1 MKYIHWFVS
10 FIFILGFVACS
21 EERLRDGKGELQEGL
36 NLSLNVP
43 ETTVVFPMTKAGQED
58 TRIVSDLN
66 ILIYDSNKKDEL
78 PVKNYYYTNVEDMK
92 GLSAGNTSEN
102 PVTFNFPLSNGSY
115 SIRVVANAGSDMS
128 GMTCENVDA
137 KSFDYKEDGS
147 IYKVMYGAD
156 DVTVANGRGQASVS
170 LERIYAMITVQVR
183 KSLAANIDIVPLT
196 VELKHVPATG
206 CLTGI
211 NKIGDNCLLKEAG
224 GTLNSDLFADH
235 SAAQPLY
242 MYENKQPEGKC
253 STKNEAGQNLS
264 TTTSPALG
272 YDKTPASFSKPISMA
287 EVIATDKVSSY
298 IEVTA
303 NYFRDNENQGTIK
316 YRFFLGKN
324 ATTNFEVL
332 RNHHYRVTLM
342 LGGQG
347 GKDEVS
353 WRVETDMMYEINTS
367 DIYIGYLAD
376 SKGSVVVTT
385 KDGSSIQSLS
395 VTKSEDNGITLSGPV
410 RSGDKWIFTATAS
423 QTNLMQD
430 AYNTGS
436 FKITAHFKD
445 RKTNSKTVKV
455 VQVSR
460 LVDPIAIY
468 KSAANTKPVEVKVK
482 EYARGDLDYHILKSD
497 GAWSL
502 EIEKGGWFTISCEGK
517 TVQGEGDVIQ
527 NPESGEVRFT
537 YKPLNANPDGDYDG
551 NGKFAESD
559 KARYGIILVKY
570 HNNNCEHR
578 IYLRQGYHPT
588 IMPGSN
594 VAWSMFNC
602 IGDRGD
608 RRVGAYPT
616 QTGYFYQPGCNTRF
630 HPYSPG
636 FKVDYGND
644 YLNAKH
650 STDTWIENI
659 STPCPSGYKL
669 PDKTDYS
676 NIANSN
682 SMIQGFV
689 HDEDPVAGW
698 SRNRDG
704 KISLD
709 DRDEGVHCNP
719 AKGTLIVDRKT
730 GKSLFFSFGKG
741 ILTSHD
747 QSYTGKPSLPT
758 DINLDEIGVGLRR
771 ESNGQLVYQLGEGG
785 STDRYG
791 AIYYTGSQ
799 SKWASTSLAAI
810 DFWYDMSS
818 PEKNGNVIYD
828 PSGQKDAGFIRC
840 VRDGDSGGGDSGGGD
855 SGTVTFIPGGKFRYG
870 HYENGSWIESKIM
883 NQDITVYY
891 GPSYARS
898 AKFHVTAEGYAD
910 NYVTLPSNEEVI
922 LEYYYH
928 SLFISVNELMDK
940 TDKQLKPKS

>member
-1 MKYIHWFVS
+1 MKYIHWFIS

-21 EERLRDGKGELQEGL
+21 EERLGDGKSELQEGL

-156 DVTVANGRGQASVS
+156 DVMVANGRGQASVS
-170 LERIYAMITVQVR
+170 LERIYAMITVQVT
-183 KSLAANIDIVPLT
+183 KSLAPKINIVPLT

-206 CLTGI
+206 CLTEE
-211 NKIGDNCLLKEAG
+211 NKIGDNCLLKETG
-224 GTLNSDLFADH
+224 GTLKSDLSVDH
-235 SAAQPLY
+235 LTAQPLY
-242 MYENKQPEGKC
+242 MYENMQPEGKC
-253 STKNEAGQNLS
+253 STKNEAGQDLT

-303 NYFRDNENQGTIK
+303 NYFRDNQNQGTIK

-324 ATTNFEVL
+324 ATTNFEVE

-410 RSGDKWIFTATAS
+410 SSDGKWIFTATAS

-445 RKTNSKTVKV
+445 GKTNSKTVKV

-468 KSAANTKPVEVKVK
+468 KSAANTEPVEVKVK

-517 TVQGEGDVIQ
+517 TVQNEGNVIQ

-551 NGKFAESD
+551 NDKFAESD

-588 IMPGSN
+588 TMPGSN

-602 IGDRGD
+602 IGNGSAV
-608 RRVGAYPT
+608 RRTTEFPT

-630 HPYSPG
+630 HPYKPT
-636 FKVDYGND
+636 FDVVYGGN
-644 YLNAKH
+644 YATVTN
-650 STDTWIENI
+650 NI
-659 STPCPSGYKL
+659 YIWMNNMETPCPDGYRL
-669 PDKTDYS
+669 PDITDYS
-676 NIANSN
+676 NIANTN

-689 HDEDPVAGW
+689 HDEDSVAGW
-698 SRNRDG
+698 SRNENG

-709 DRDEGVHCNP
+709 DRNDGVHCNP
-719 AKGTLIVDRKT
+719 AKGTLIVDQNT

-741 ILTSHD
+741 VLTSHD
-747 QSYTGKPSLPT
+747 QSYKNTNIKSPT
-758 DINLDEIGVGLRR
+758 DIDLDEIGVGLRR
-771 ESNGQLVYQLGEGG
+771 ADEGRLLYQLG
-785 STDRYG
+785 SASADRYG
-791 AIYYTGSQ
+791 AIYYTSSQ
-799 SKWASTSLAAI
+799 STSASLAAI
-810 DFWYDMSS
+810 DFWYDMTS
-818 PEKNGNVIYD
+818 PNKNGNVIYN
-828 PSGQKDAGFIRC
+828 PPKHKDAGFLRC
-840 VRDGDSGGGDSGGGD
+840 VR
-855 SGTVTFIPGGKFRYG
+855 K
-870 HYENGSWIESKIM
+870 
-883 NQDITVYY
+883 
-891 GPSYARS
+891 
-898 AKFHVTAEGYAD
+898 D
-910 NYVTLPSNEEVI
+910 N
-922 LEYYYH
+922 
-928 SLFISVNELMDK
+928 
-940 TDKQLKPKS
+940 

>member
-1 MKYIHWFVS
+1 MKYIYWFVS
-10 FIFILGFVACS
+10 FIFIWGFVACS
-21 EERLRDGKGELQEGL
+21 EERLGEGKGELQEGL
-36 NLSLNVP
+36 NISLSVP
-43 ETTVVFPMTKAGQED
+43 EKTVVFPMTKAGQED
-58 TRIVSDLN
+58 TKVVSNLN
-66 ILIYDSNKKDEL
+66 ILIYNRGQMDQQ
-78 PVKNYYYTNVEDMK
+78 PVKSYYYTTTEEMK
-92 GLSAGNTSEN
+92 GLSADNTATN

-115 SIRVVANAGSDMS
+115 SIRIVANADSDMS
-128 GMTCENVDA
+128 NMTCGAVDA
-137 KSFDYKEDGS
+137 KNFGYKGDGS
-147 IYKVMYGAD
+147 IYKVMFGAS
-156 DVTVANGRGQASVS
+156 DVTIANGRGHALVS
-170 LERIYAMITVQVR
+170 LERIYAMITVQVQ
-183 KSLAANIDIVPLT
+183 KSLTDNIDIIPIQ

-206 CLTGI
+206 CLTGK
-211 NKIGDNCLLKEAG
+211 NKIGDNCLLKEGVG
-224 GTLNSDLFADH
+224 GTIKSDLSADH
-235 SAAQPLY
+235 SEALPLY
-242 MYENKQPEGKC
+242 MYENRQPEGKC
-253 STKNEAGQNLS
+253 STKDEAGKEL
-264 TTTSPALG
+264 TAGTSPALG

-287 EVIATDKVSSY
+287 DIIATDQVSSY

-303 NYFRDNENQGTIK
+303 NYMRDQSQQGTIK
-316 YRFFLGKN
+316 YRFFLGNN
-324 ATTNFEVL
+324 ATTNFDVQ
-332 RNHHYRVTLM
+332 RNHHYKVTLI

-353 WRVETDMMYEINTS
+353 WRVETDMMNEINTS
-367 DIYIGYLAD
+367 DIYIGYLD
-376 SKGSVVVTT
+376 KSQGTVTVTT
-385 KDGSSIQSLS
+385 QDGGSLTALS
-395 VTKSEDNGITLSGPV
+395 VDNSQDNDITLSGPYG
-410 RSGDKWIFTATAS
+410 SGNTRTFIATA
-423 QTNLMQD
+423 QKTNLMQD
-430 AYNTGS
+430 AYKTGT
-436 FKITAHFKD
+436 FKITATFKNGKSD
-445 RKTNSKTVKV
+445 SKTVKV
-455 VQVSR
+455 SQVSR

-468 KSAANTKPVEVKVK
+468 KRAANTYPVDVKVK
-482 EYARGDLDYHILKSD
+482 EYTRGALDYHILKSD

-502 EIEKGGWFTISCEGK
+502 EIEKGDWFTLSSGGQSVSNEGGRI
-517 TVQGEGDVIQ
+517 QNLESGDVGFTYTPKSP
-527 NPESGEVRFT
+527 NPE
-537 YKPLNANPDGDYDG
+537 GDYDS
-551 NGKFAESD
+551 NGTYAKSD
-559 KARYGIILVKY
+559 KARYGVILIKY
-570 HNNNCEHR
+570 HNYNCEHR

-650 STDTWIENI
+650 STNTWIKNEN
-659 STPCPSGYKL
+659 TPCPSGYKL

-741 ILTSHD
+741 VLTSHD
-747 QSYTGKPSLPT
+747 QSYTGKPSFPT

-771 ESNGQLVYQLGEGG
+771 ADNGQLVYKLGDASG
-785 STDRYG
+785 DRYG

-799 SKWASTSLAAI
+799 STSKSLAAI

-818 PEKNGNVIYD
+818 PEKNGNIIYN
-828 PSGQKDAGFIRC
+828 PPTHNDAGFIRC

-855 SGTVTFIPGGKFRYG
+855 EGTVTFKPGGQFMYG
-870 HYENGSWIESKIM
+870 YYKDGSWTGGIIM
-883 NQDITVYY
+883 NQNITVYY
-891 GPSYARS
+891 GPNNTKST
-898 AKFHVTAEGYAD
+898 KFHVTAEGYAD
-910 NYVTLPSNEEVI
+910 SDVTLPSNGEVI
-922 LEYYYH
+922 LDYYNH
-928 SLFISVNELMDK
+928 SLFISVNELRDEADK
-940 TDKQLKPKS
+940 RLKAK

>member
-21 EERLRDGKGELQEGL
+21 EERLGEGKGELQEGL

-156 DVTVANGRGQASVS
+156 DVTVTNGRGQASVS
-170 LERIYAMITVQVR
+170 LERIYAMITVQVK
-183 KSLAANIDIVPLT
+183 KSLASNIDIVPLT

-211 NKIGDNCLLKEAG
+211 NKIGDNCLLKETG
-224 GTLNSDLFADH
+224 GTLESALSADH
-235 SAAQPLY
+235 LTAQPLF
-242 MYENKQPEGKC
+242 MYENMQPEGKC
-253 STKNEAGQNLS
+253 STKNEAGQDLT

-303 NYFRDNENQGTIK
+303 NYFRDGQKQGTIK
-316 YRFFLGKN
+316 YRFFLGNN
-324 ATTNFEVL
+324 ATTNFEVQ
-332 RNHHYRVTLM
+332 RNHHYKVTLM
-342 LGGQG
+342 LGEQG

-385 KDGSSIQSLS
+385 QDASSIQSLS
-395 VTKSEDNGITLSGPV
+395 VANDKDNGITLSG
-410 RSGDKWIFTATAS
+410 SEFSDGKWIFTATAS

-436 FKITAHFKD
+436 FEITARFKD
-445 RKTNSKTVKV
+445 GKTNSKTVRV

-468 KSAANTKPVEVKVK
+468 KRAANVNPVEVKVK
-482 EYARGDLDYHILKSD
+482 EYARGNSDYHILKSD

-502 EIEKGGWFTISCEGK
+502 EIEKGDWFTISSEGK
-517 TVQGEGDVIQ
+517 TVQGEGNVIQ

-537 YKPLNANPDGDYDG
+537 YTPNDPNPHGDYDK
-551 NGKFAESD
+551 NGEFAESD
-559 KARYGIILVKY
+559 KARYGIILVRY

-588 IMPGSN
+588 TMSGSN

-602 IGDRGD
+602 VGDGSD
-608 RRVGAYPT
+608 RRTTEYPT

-630 HPYSPG
+630 HPYNPK
-636 FKVDYGND
+636 FDEAYGGNYSSVKND
-644 YLNAKH
+644 IDNWKNNK
-650 STDTWIENI
+650 D
-659 STPCPSGYKL
+659 TPCPDGYRL
-669 PDKTDYS
+669 PNKTDYS
-676 NIANSN
+676 KVSNAN

-698 SRNRDG
+698 KRNGDG
-704 KISLD
+704 SISLD
-709 DRDEGVHCNP
+709 DSNDGVHCNP
-719 AKGTLIVDRKT
+719 AKGTLIVDQNT

-741 ILTSHD
+741 VLTSHD
-747 QSYTGKPSLPT
+747 QSYKNKLSPT
-758 DINLDEIGVGLRR
+758 DIDLDEIGVGLRR
-771 ESNGQLVYQLGEGG
+771 ANDGRLLYKLGDA
-785 STDRYG
+785 SADRYG
-791 AIYYTGSQ
+791 AIYYTSSQ
-799 SKWASTSLAAI
+799 STSVSLAAI
-810 DFWYDMSS
+810 DFWYDMTS
-818 PEKNGNVIYD
+818 PNKNGNVIYN
-828 PSGQKDAGFIRC
+828 PPGHKDAGFLRC
-840 VRDGDSGGGDSGGGD
+840 VRDDKSGGGDTGKEI
-855 SGTVTFIPGGKFRYG
+855 TFKPGGKYSYTYYFLGWQTKTISNETIEVYINDEYKAKFKLDSNGYAIQSITLPQDADVKLIFRYG
-870 HYENGSWIESKIM
+870 FIIYEM
-883 NQDITVYY
+883 TV
-891 GPSYARS
+891 
-898 AKFHVTAEGYAD
+898 
-910 NYVTLPSNEEVI
+910 
-922 LEYYYH
+922 
-928 SLFISVNELMDK
+928 SVKDLQSTFNKVLR
-940 TDKQLKPKS
+940 